1 MIKENLVNTL
11 EKSIRANW
19 DLPCFS
25 DYGSDSQLSFAG
37 IAETIL
43 RIHEMFK
50 SFSIKKGDKISL
62 CGRNSSNWAVVYIAT
77 VTYGAV
83 IVPILVDFSSEE
95 IAYIAAH
102 SDSKLFFASD
112 SVFDKIATLV
122 PEQTKAV
129 ISLENF
135 DFFFVRDEEEKH
147 TVLDNDRSFC
157 ENMKKNPLTGD
168 SFRFEEISNDTIA
181 AIVYTS
187 GTTGF
192 SKGVIINHN
201 ALMVNVKFFV
211 DHLMKTEKGTVLS
224 FLPLAH
230 CFGCAFDFL
239 SQFARGAHIYF
250 LGKIPTPKVI
260 LRAFEEINPVI
271 VVTVPLILEK
281 IYLSKIVPLLEG
293 SILGTLI
300 KIPLINKLVY
310 AQIGRKINDAFG
322 NNHFEI
328 LIGGAAFNPQIE
340 DFFAKCGVRFTV
352 GYGMTECAPLI
363 AYTHYFDGR
372 PVGSCGKLIGDLQMK
387 IDAPDENGVGEIC
400 VKGEN
405 LFLGY
410 YKMEKETA
418 ESIDGEGWFHTGDL
432 GSVDKNGFLYI
443 KGRIKS
449 MILSASGQNIY
460 PEEIEAKINSM
471 PYVAESLVVEAKD
484 HKLVAFV
491 CPDSSKLKKDGVDEV
506 RLNEI
511 MQESRLKLNE
521 TLSSFAKLSDI
532 RIYPQEFEK
541 TSTKKIKRRL
551 YSDLADR

>member
-1 MIKENLVNTL
+1 MIKENLVETI
-11 EKSIRANW
+11 EKSILKNW
-19 DLPCFS
+19 DSPCFS
-25 DYGSDSQLSFAG
+25 DYGGETCSYSGAAAG
-37 IAETIL
+37 IA
-43 RIHEMFK
+43 RIHELFK
-50 SFSIKKGDKISL
+50 NFGVKKGDKIAL
-62 CGRNSSNWAVVYIAT
+62 CGRNSSNWAITYLAT

-83 IVPILVDFSSEE
+83 IVPILVDFSPEE
-95 IAYIAAH
+95 IVHIVNH
-102 SDSKLFFASD
+102 SDSKLFFAAD
-112 SVFDKIATLV
+112 SVFERVEKMNLDKV
-122 PEQTKAV
+122 DAV
-129 ISLENF
+129 VSLENF
-135 DFFFVRDEEEKH
+135 GFFFA
-147 TVLDNDRSFC
+147 
-157 ENMKKNPLTGD
+157 KNEAQK
-168 SFRFEEISNDTIA
+168 EEITRKDDDFCKKLKENHIVKENFRLEKILNDTQA
-181 AIVYTS
+181 SIVYTS

-192 SKGVIINHN
+192 SKGVMINHN

-211 DHLMKTEKGTVLS
+211 DHLLKDKPGTVLS

-230 CFGCAFDFL
+230 CFGCAYDFL
-239 SQFARGAHIYF
+239 SQFARGAHVYF

-260 LRAFEEINPVI
+260 LKAFEEINPVI

-281 IYLSKIVPLLEG
+281 IYHSKIIPLLEN
-293 SILGTLI
+293 SLLGTLI
-300 KIPLINKLVY
+300 KIPLLNRLVY
-310 AQIGRKINDAFG
+310 AKIGEKINNAFG
-322 NNHFEI
+322 TDHFEL

-340 DFFAKCGVRFTV
+340 EFFKKCGVRFTV

-363 AYTHYFDGR
+363 AYSHYFEGR
-372 PVGSCGKLIGDLQMK
+372 PVGSCGKVIDALQLK
-387 IDAPDENGVGEIC
+387 IDSPDGNGVGEIC

-405 LFLGY
+405 VFTGY

-418 ESIDGEGWFHTGDL
+418 ESFDGDGWFHTGDL
-432 GSVDKNGFLYI
+432 GCVDKNGFLFI

-471 PYVAESLVVEAKD
+471 PYVIESLVVENKE

-491 CPDSSKLKKDGVDEV
+491 YADSAKAKKDGIDDA

-532 RIYPQEFEK
+532 RIHPQEFEK

-551 YSDLADR
+551 YLDLADK